1 MKVTTYERG
10 AGLTYSC
17 GTGVCSSVFI
27 AYNIKNMKEIVK
39 V

>member
-1 MKVTTYERG
+1 MKVQTYERG

-27 AYNIKNMKEIVK
+27 AKNIKNMNEMVK